1 MSELFEGKQQREFKS
16 PPRYQY
22 VEADRPPSST
32 FINFQLKPE
41 QAPTISAG
49 DSSKMIREM

>member
-1 MSELFEGKQQREFKS
+1 MERSVSEMFEGKQQREFKS

-41 QAPTISAG
+41 
-49 DSSKMIREM
+49 